1 VIFASFVADPCG
13 TLFFMLLVSAI
24 GLKAL
29 LAQTR
34 TLSAQYPH
42 ASQLAGQGLL
52 ALLKK
57 FFG

>member
-1 VIFASFVADPCG
+1 VLLASLVADPCG

-34 TLSAQYPH
+34 TLSEQYPH
-42 ASQLAGQGLL
+42 ASQLAGRGLL
-52 ALLKK
+52 ALLRK